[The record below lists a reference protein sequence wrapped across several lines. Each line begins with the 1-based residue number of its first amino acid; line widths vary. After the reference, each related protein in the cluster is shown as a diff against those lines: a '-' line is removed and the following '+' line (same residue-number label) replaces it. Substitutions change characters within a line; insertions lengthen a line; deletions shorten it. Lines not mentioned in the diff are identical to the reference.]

1 MKLHKSIQTKQTIRL
16 FNGKYKYKIVLLSK
30 AASWVRGGDKAAI
43 KKNIAGA
50 ANSTYAW
57 VNKLKTT
64 DIDYATKLSVAIN
77 PMHDFII
84 RVESPY
90 INFYTNNEADVEK
103 LAKIDSEFVKYVCLP
118 EPGSENLL
126 DDKKVLVKSL
136 DYAYKITMGRTR
148 QNHSNFVNWCAG
160 KEDRVRLTKSAAKYL
175 SKNSS
180 WGGYYFYVKDD
191 KTLTMVKM
199 FLGEG
204 INLVES
210 VVKA

>member
-1 MKLHKSIQTKQTIRL
+1 MKLHKSILTKQTIRL

-30 AASWVRGGDKAAI
+30 TASWFRGNDLASV
-43 KKNIAGA
+43 KKNLTNVG
-50 ANSTYAW
+50 SSPHVW
-57 VNKLKTT
+57 VNKLTQS
-64 DIDYATKLSVAIN
+64 DLDYALKLQIALSS
-77 PMHDFII
+77 MSDFII

-90 INFYTNNEADVEK
+90 INFYTNNSTDIEK
-103 LAKIDSEFVKYVCLP
+103 LAKIDNISVKYVCLP
-118 EPGSENLL
+118 QPGSEVLL
-126 DDKKVLVKSL
+126 DNKKVLVKNL
-136 DYAYKITMGRTR
+136 NYDYKITMGRTR
-148 QNHSNFVNWCAG
+148 QNHSSFVNWCKG
-160 KEDRVRLTKSAAKYL
+160 KEDRVRLTKSASKYL
-175 SKNSS
+175 SKDSS